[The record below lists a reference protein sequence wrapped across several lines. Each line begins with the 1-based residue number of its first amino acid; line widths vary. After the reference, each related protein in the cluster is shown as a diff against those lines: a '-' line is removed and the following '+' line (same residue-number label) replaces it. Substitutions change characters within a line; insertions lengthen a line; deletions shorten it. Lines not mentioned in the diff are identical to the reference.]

1 LTKLL
6 IRVIIENMIK
16 SEETKQKIRQSR
28 QQTREKRK
36 SQVVKVYSLK
46 VDESHLNRI
55 QKEWLNKIFIEAKWF
70 YNYVLQQ
77 EDIFNPKIRNVRKVQ
92 VKMLDHFE
100 ERELQYLGSHMKR
113 GIHEH
118 ICDSIKSLS
127 TLKKRS
133 HKIGKLKYK
142 SEINSIPLPT
152 FGHTWDIQNG
162 RIRVQLLKKTL
173 PVMGLEQIPSG
184 CEFANANFIRKPSGY
199 YVQVTTFQPKVSRIK
214 TGREV
219 GLDFGIKDNIVTS
232 DGKRFNIKVPETQR
246 LKKLQKRFNKKKK
259 GSKQRYKVQ
268 HQIKKEYEKIGNQKQ
283 DQINKI
289 VFYLNKTYDHIF
301 IQDEMIKQ
309 WQSGWF
315 GK

>member
-1 LTKLL
+1 
-6 IRVIIENMIK
+6 
-16 SEETKQKIRQSR
+16 
-28 QQTREKRK
+28 
-36 SQVVKVYSLK
+36 
-46 VDESHLNRI
+46 
-55 QKEWLNKIFIEAKWF
+55 
-70 YNYVLQQ
+70 
-77 EDIFNPKIRNVRKVQ
+77 
-92 VKMLDHFE
+92 MLDHFE
-100 ERELQYLGSHMKR
+100 ERELQYLGSHMKH

-133 HKIGKLKYK
+133 HKIRKLKYK

-219 GLDFGIKDNIVTS
+219 GLDFGIKDSIVS
-232 DGKRFNIKVPETQR
+232 
-246 LKKLQKRFNKKKK
+246 
-259 GSKQRYKVQ
+259 
-268 HQIKKEYEKIGNQKQ
+268 
-283 DQINKI
+283 
-289 VFYLNKTYDHIF
+289 
-301 IQDEMIKQ
+301 
-309 WQSGWF
+309 
-315 GK
+315 